1 MLFLV
6 DGKPFQAR
14 GERPWSDPVMVV
26 LPLGA
31 TTQQVAVKLELDL
44 PAGHTA
50 TLVLPCIAPSQVHH
64 GRHVAE
70 FVAAVASCFPDAAL
84 PPSALTAREP
94 SRDAVE
100 HELDLPVPPTSNV
113 VHDDQAH
120 HHHAPSDVYVG
131 ALRVV
136 GAHELEGA
144 HVPPAVADELRR
156 VYEGAAWGFVVAAVP
171 AGRTTL
177 ALAVTCAAPRAGFL
191 YAPTRTGLR
200 FTAEVAT
207 RIDGSCGCP
216 DFVPWNM
223 HLITGGTARRG
234 DWAGGGKD
242 PASALDDSACA
253 RVACVRAPQAAPARQ
268 PRAPPPSTHTLPI
281 NAALAASRP
290 LARPPTHPPRSAP
303 PLRIG
308 HVQGHRAAQVRLGGG
323 ALLRRV
329 AARGARAVCA
339 RRGRAPGRLCGHRVR
354 CLHGRRGAPPPP
366 PPPRRGS

>member
-177 ALAVTCAAPRAGFL
+177 ALAVTCAAPRVGFL

-242 PASALDDSACA
+242 PASALDDSAC
-253 RVACVRAPQAAPARQ
+253 VRRMQPPLASRGPRLRPHTPATNAAPRRLALTRPPAHPPAAQCATASRRARTRSSCRPSATGRRCAAPPCRCPRCARCLRPSRMR
-268 PRAPPPSTHTLPI
+268 PRAPLRAPR
-281 NAALAASRP
+281 AL
-290 LARPPTHPPRSAP
+290 PPR
-303 PLRIG
+303 
-308 HVQGHRAAQVRLGGG
+308 AAGSTTTTTTTPTRLSRGG
-323 ALLRRV
+323 
-329 AARGARAVCA
+329 
-339 RRGRAPGRLCGHRVR
+339 
-354 CLHGRRGAPPPP
+354 
-366 PPPRRGS
+366 